1 MEDND
6 LSTEADGFEE
16 TREITRDHIAKY
28 IFQHY
33 FRQQAELMLK
43 KKWKFVTEL
52 KKVLIRLLSI

>member
-43 KKWKFVTEL
+43 KN
-52 KKVLIRLLSI
+52 RNS